1 MSSAELI
8 KAGLL
13 VGLAVAGNTGAS
25 LALKWASQP
34 ARRVENLTESFNLV
48 NAAGLFIA
56 LSCYGIA
63 FVAYMFAL
71 RSIPVSIAYPLITS
85 LSVVLIIVF
94 AWGFF
99 EEPITPYSIVGTI
112 FVLVGVF
119 ILMRASH

>member
-13 VGLAVAGNTGAS
+13 MGLAVMGNTGAS

-34 ARRVENLTESFNLV
+34 GRRVENLTESFNLV
-48 NAAGLFIA
+48 NVVGLFIA

-71 RSIPVSIAYPLITS
+71 RSVPVSTAYPLITS
-85 LSVVLIIVF
+85 LSVVLIIISARV
-94 AWGFF
+94 FF
-99 EEPITPYSIVGTI
+99 EEPITLYSMVGTL